1 MLNVTD
7 LIDRYEILAELGRGT
22 MGVVYKARDPKID
35 RIVAIKTI
43 LLLGLN
49 ASDEQEYRRRFY
61 EEARTAGRL
70 SHPGI
75 ITVFDVEP
83 NPENG
88 KPYIVMEYVEGES
101 LSRLLAHN
109 EGRLPMGAALRL
121 AQEIAEA
128 LHLAHG
134 QGIVH
139 RDIKPENILITSEG
153 RAKIAD
159 FGIARMDQSNLTLP
173 GRVLGSP
180 AYMSPEQLNGEHTD
194 ARSDLFSLGV
204 VLYTMLTGHRPFQGN
219 STATVC
225 FKVTN
230 RDALPVSSWNVDF
243 PQELDELVARAM
255 AKNPAQR
262 FQTGMEMAR
271 ELQQFRKVH
280 ESEPQPLA
288 SIMRIIGQGPLAD
301 QLEPS
306 APQDKPLAVQHGPSA
321 EQHEPLAIQKTV
333 IKEEKADSVSISDPR
348 SAIILSAPSQQR
360 AQAVVVARVAKK
372 ALNDRVAL
380 LAAHASSPKAIA
392 ITAAVLVVIAGFAFW
407 SKQKHS
413 RESEGSSP
421 AGVTR
426 TISSPSP
433 EMVPE
438 QPTTASNSAADHEIK
453 RPQSANADAARAI
466 KSSKLQASSVQR
478 HVSTTPKVLVQSD
491 VNVSTGVADGA
502 SAQDSVT
509 VHMIHMADLRVTI
522 DHSFEEAQASIF
534 VDNREVYNEE
544 LHAEKKRRALV
555 FSRTEGHQSG
565 TITLLPGKH
574 DIVARVQSPAYAYD
588 ATERLT
594 QSFAPGSNHTLIIK
608 CDKRKKQLELSVK

>member
-43 LLLGLN
+43 LLFGLN

-128 LHLAHG
+128 LHLAHS

-139 RDIKPENILITSEG
+139 RDIKPENILVTSEG

-230 RDALPVSSWNVDF
+230 RDALPVSSWNLDF

-271 ELQQFRKVH
+271 ELQQFREEH

-288 SIMRIIGQGPLAD
+288 SIMRIIGQERLAD
-301 QLEPS
+301 QHEPS

-321 EQHEPLAIQKTV
+321 EQHEPLAIQKTA
-333 IKEEKADSVSISDPR
+333 IKEEKADSVSIFDPR
-348 SAIILSAPSQQR
+348 SAIIPSEPSQQR
-360 AQAVVVARVAKK
+360 AQAVVVARVSKK
-372 ALNDRVAL
+372 ASNGRVAL
-380 LAAHASSPKAIA
+380 LAAHASSPKAVA
-392 ITAAVLVVIAGFAFW
+392 ITAAALVVFAGFAFW

-413 RESEGSSP
+413 RESEGPSP
-421 AGVTR
+421 TAVTR
-426 TISSPSP
+426 TISPSP

-438 QPTTASNSAADHEIK
+438 QPTPTSNSVADHEIK

-466 KSSKLQASSVQR
+466 KSSKLQAPSAQR

-491 VNVSTGVADGA
+491 VNSSTGAADGA
-502 SAQDSVT
+502 SVQDSVT

-574 DIVARVQSPAYAYD
+574 DIVARVQSPDYAYD

-608 CDKRKKQLELSVK
+608 CDKRKKRLELSVK